1 MTSRKRTCTNCSKT
15 RIATQFATEKAR
27 VCTPCKR
34 ATARKNARSTR
45 LEKTYG
51 ITADEDL
58 AIAVAQGKRC
68 AGCKER
74 RRYFLHVDHDH
85 KVERDLLAKGVPPRE
100 AARRSVRGKLCARC
114 NKVLRDTR
122 DRPEVLEGLAAYL
135 RTPPAKAV
143 LR

>member
-1 MTSRKRTCTNCSKT
+1 MTKRRCTTCGKT
-15 RIATQFATEKAR
+15 RIATQYATAKAR

-34 ATARKNARSTR
+34 ETARKNARALR
-45 LEKTYG
+45 LAKTYG
-51 ITADEDL
+51 ITPDDDE

-85 KVERDLLAKGVPPRE
+85 KVERDLLAKGVPPEE

-114 NKVLRDTR
+114 NKVLRDVR
-122 DRPEVLEGLAAYL
+122 DNAATLESLAEYL

-143 LR
+143 LS